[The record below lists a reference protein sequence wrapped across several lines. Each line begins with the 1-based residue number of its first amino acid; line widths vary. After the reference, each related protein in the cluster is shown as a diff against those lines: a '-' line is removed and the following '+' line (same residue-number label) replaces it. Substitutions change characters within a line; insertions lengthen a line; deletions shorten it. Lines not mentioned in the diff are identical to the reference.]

1 MSINTYVFH
10 KSINSQYK
18 NRFKIKWSCYTL
30 FKSQSP
36 ISNRLKLRMIAKN
49 KYTLPIKEISI
60 QRIDRHSSPAHIGKL
75 RYSIDFIAPLNIP
88 VLASGDGIV
97 TYVKDDSNLG
107 GPNPSY
113 WNYSNFIT
121 IKHNNNEYSRYDHLA
136 KGCSKVRHG
145 QIVKG
150 ST

>member
-1 MSINTYVFH
+1 
-10 KSINSQYK
+10 
-18 NRFKIKWSCYTL
+18 
-30 FKSQSP
+30 
-36 ISNRLKLRMIAKN
+36 MIAKN

-60 QRIDRHSSPAHIGKL
+60 QRIDRHSSPAHMGKL
-75 RYSIDFIAPLNIP
+75 RYSIDFIAPLNTP

-97 TYVKDDSNLG
+97 TYVKDDSHLD

-150 ST
+150 STQIGNIGMTGYTNIPHLHFQVFIFTGYNL